1 VAESWRPVGGW
12 PYEASSLGRIRSVDR
27 VLSDGRRAGGVVL
40 KPTLDDN
47 GYPRVTLSI
56 DGKPVTKLV
65 HQLVGIAWHGAR
77 PRGKEV
83 RHKNGVK
90 TDVSPS
96 NLAWGTKRQQ
106 EKDKKRHRHAAL
118 SPAEPVRL
126 SDAVALGVVSISLA
140 AIRKA
145 SRRPGFPQAVSRQ
158 GLSRLYDQEVLRAW
172 EQGR

>member
-1 VAESWRPVGGW
+1 MGETWKQIGDW

-27 VLSDGRRAGGVVL
+27 ELSDGRRAGSVVL

-47 GYPRVTLSI
+47 GYPRVTLSL

-65 HQLVGIAWHGAR
+65 HQLVCIAWHGRR

-96 NLAWGTKRQQ
+96 NLTWGTKPQQ
-106 EKDKKRHRHAAL
+106 EKDKKRHRQAAL

-126 SDAVALGVVSISLA
+126 SDAVALGVVSLSLA

-145 SRRPGFPQAVSRQ
+145 SHRPGFPQAVSRQ
-158 GLSRLYDQEVLRAW
+158 GLSRLYDQDVLRVW
-172 EQGR
+172 EQDR